1 MKAAGSSETL
11 MNARLQSF
19 ISQMTVILS
28 QGCENFE
35 SKSVFS
41 SLFYA

>member
-11 MNARLQSF
+11 MNARLQDF

-28 QGCENFE
+28 YSCENFE
-35 SKSVFS
+35 SKPVFS
-41 SLFYA
+41 SSFYA